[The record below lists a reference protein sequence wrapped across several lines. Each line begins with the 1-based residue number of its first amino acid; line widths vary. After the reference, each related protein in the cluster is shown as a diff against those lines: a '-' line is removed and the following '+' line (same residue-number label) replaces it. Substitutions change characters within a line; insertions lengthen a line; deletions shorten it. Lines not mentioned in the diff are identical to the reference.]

1 MVKKSSR
8 NKMKN
13 TFLKAEAEE
22 TEAFA
27 NSEASYEAAVAELL
41 TMPSCGRRSKRR
53 KELNWHA
60 FDVRVYI

>member
-1 MVKKSSR
+1 
-8 NKMKN
+8 MKN

-27 NSEASYEAAVAELL
+27 NAEASYEAAVAELL

-53 KELNWHA
+53 NTQKGSIISK
-60 FDVRVYI
+60 RR

>member
-1 MVKKSSR
+1 MKVMVKKSSR

-13 TFLKAEAEE
+13 TFLKAEAEG

-27 NSEASYEAAVAELL
+27 NAEASYEAAVAELL

-53 KELNWHA
+53 KDIKLA
-60 FDVRVYI
+60 RF